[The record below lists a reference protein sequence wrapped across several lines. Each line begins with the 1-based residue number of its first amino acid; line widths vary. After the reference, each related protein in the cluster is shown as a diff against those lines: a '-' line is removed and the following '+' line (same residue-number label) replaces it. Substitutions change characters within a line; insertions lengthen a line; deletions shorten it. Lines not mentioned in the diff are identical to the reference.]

1 MKKEKQNLNESLSRI
16 KNLFQHERGVVIS
29 EQSYLTLI
37 NEEAAKG
44 DYSNPYI
51 DSEMTGDVDTVQ
63 FYLDRGV
70 WESELKTIKEKLDK
84 YVNKW
89 AKNEENPASPIIV
102 PALTRFGEL
111 YAIDE
116 SGDSLYNDIASIGER
131 TMGTEAINLKRQ
143 CLNILLNSN
152 NQQAPAPE
160 IVLKWGDGSEASKC
174 FTQIKKDGHSV
185 TLEKSDD
192 GVEYFLIAYTD
203 PSLKP
208 GYFYRDGEL
217 AYEDVNKPGEFI
229 SKKWACS
236 EQPDG
241 NGRYNIQY
249 I

>member
-29 EQSYLTLI
+29 EQSYRTLI

-44 DYSNPYI
+44 DYSNPYV

-63 FYLDRGV
+63 STLDGV
-70 WESELKTIKEKLDK
+70 VYQAGLESIKTVLDK

-89 AKNEENPASPIIV
+89 AKNEENPANPIIV
-102 PALTRFGEL
+102 SALKRFEEL

-131 TMGTEAINLKRQ
+131 TMGTTAVTLKRQ
-143 CLNILLNSN
+143 CLNILLQSQS
-152 NQQAPAPE
+152 QQAPAPE